1 MSFCLPVKNGWHFEH
16 TSTWMFDRV
25 ERVLTTS
32 PHAQVIVVS
41 T

>member
-16 TSTWMFDRV
+16 TSTWMFGRV